1 MLALEVMG
9 LAVLVAT
16 VVLFV
21 VLLPRGGRTHRFVGT
36 ELEPYVAVLLTSM
49 VALSFTMI
57 LAGVLQGMS

>member
-36 ELEPYVAVLLTSM
+36 ELEPYVAVLLTAM

-57 LAGVLQGMS
+57 LAGVLQGLS